1 MITAFATDL
10 APTFGPHNIISLGEV
25 LATLIVLGLTPILF
39 TTVFTWLRHHT
50 H

>member
-25 LATLIVLGLTPILF
+25 IATLIVLAIAL
-39 TTVFTWLRHHT
+39 VMFTWMVRHVH

>member
-1 MITAFATDL
+1 MITAFASDL

-25 LATLIVLGLTPILF
+25 LATLIVLGLVPI
-39 TTVFTWLRHHT
+39 VFTAVFAALRHHT